1 MIGDDFTDA
10 TDAIATFIER
20 RAEAYRRHVVGQE
33 TRGEIAALLDALA
46 SDVRANLW
54 KEEE

>member
-1 MIGDDFTDA
+1 MTT
-10 TDAIATFIER
+10 TDAIAAFIER

-54 KEEE
+54 QEEE

>member
-1 MIGDDFTDA
+1 MQESGIEQTDR
-10 TDAIATFIER
+10 IAAFIER

>member
-1 MIGDDFTDA
+1 MTT

-33 TRGEIAALLDALA
+33 SRKEIAALLEAIA
-46 SDVRANLW
+46 SDIRAGLW
-54 KEEE
+54 KE